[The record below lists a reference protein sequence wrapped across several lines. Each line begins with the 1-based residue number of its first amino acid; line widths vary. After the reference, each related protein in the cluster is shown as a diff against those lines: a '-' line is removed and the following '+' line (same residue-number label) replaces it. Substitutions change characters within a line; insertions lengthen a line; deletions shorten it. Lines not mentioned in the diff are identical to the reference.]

1 LVILKIYDSLKTLSI
16 FEGKSGNILLKHPF
30 SPAQAVMTKTL
41 TLIPALLLL
50 AVASHGQTTPTIP
63 DPKTAQVVT
72 AMTRDMSNHLMLNE
86 GQYIKLYSINRTRF
100 TRQQEIER
108 ATASDNSARTAQL
121 AELQGQYEQ
130 ECARIL
136 TPTQLSMLQPEQN
149 NQPLTGN
156 GQG

>member
-1 LVILKIYDSLKTLSI
+1 ML
-16 FEGKSGNILLKHPF
+16 
-30 SPAQAVMTKTL
+30 TKTFAL
-41 TLIPALLLL
+41 LPALLLL
-50 AVASHGQTTPTIP
+50 AVVSYGQTAPNPI
-63 DPKTAQVVT
+63 DPKTSQVIT
-72 AMTRDMSNHLMLNE
+72 TMTRDMSNHMMLNE

-136 TPTQLSMLQPEQN
+136 TPVQLAQMQQEPAQFAVS
-149 NQPLTGN
+149 G
-156 GQG
+156 GRG

>member
-1 LVILKIYDSLKTLSI
+1 M
-16 FEGKSGNILLKHPF
+16 
-30 SPAQAVMTKTL
+30 MTKIFTL
-41 TLIPALLLL
+41 LPALTLL
-50 AVASHGQTTPTIP
+50 AVASHAQTAPGP
-63 DPKTAQVVT
+63 LDPKTSQVIT
-72 AMTRDMSNHLMLNE
+72 AMTRDMSNHMMLNE

-136 TPTQLSMLQPEQN
+136 TPTQLSMLQPEQTT
-149 NQPLTGN
+149 QPLTGN